1 MTFQFR
7 KNLLDE
13 MHIVTFQN
21 KPEAVCTD
29 EQIVKAM
36 TMNENLKQMYGFTFK
51 PADLFRIGAAD
62 ASEEVFSS
70 ISDMIPEIKAKPM
83 YPDFPSQ
90 VMAMDEAQY
99 RMHQLMHYFSTYG
112 LEDLFG
118 VSVAKGWLPETE
130 ETEKTKEDIHLLDN
144 TVLEAVSEDEVYS
157 FAYSRILSKRER
169 MTIPETEI
177 VKECLLHLAP
187 EEMTSVNIRFKENL
201 VPVFSVCMNTLN
213 GEVRINA
220 IHALCQHTGDVFKC
234 TREYLNQNKWHLKTS
249 QKRAIVKILESYPV
263 SDFENN
269 LIPSREKREEIL
281 LVLQY
286 TDYNM
291 YAKSLPHKELVRQLR
306 EGSLRSWQAHF
317 TKALLSSPKEAVA
330 IASQRPGEMLR
341 KAAWM
346 FRNGVSKKDLRKA
359 LEDHADQLSTQTL
372 VTVCR
377 KFSDYESFSE
387 TDSPKEKAALFDIF
401 MHALG
406 KNLASKDTVL
416 KDKKVYI
423 EEGGFAFSDSVMETN
438 DKSQEGGYVRSG
450 LAYRIPEEVHTVRF
464 FTYWNDER
472 RIDIDLH
479 AFGEDKE
486 NQPLHI
492 GWNRDYK
499 DQENGLA
506 MSGDITHSNAAEFID
521 IDLTKATG
529 KVKYINL
536 MIHSYTGVPFSQIET
551 VLTGMMA
558 VSKTGVKTDVKL
570 YTPANCFYHHELKEN
585 AVRMMY
591 GFIDIDKRILVFNGK
606 TPVNGSVNN
615 KMTIPL
621 FTLNTYLHMLLEA
634 QNASVVKNKEEAEYV
649 IQLGKAENDKEISLL
664 DANYFM
670 DA

>member
-13 MHIVTFQN
+13 MHIVTFQD

-29 EQIVKAM
+29 EQIAKAM

-51 PADLFRIGAAD
+51 PADLFRIAAAD

-90 VMAMDEAQY
+90 VMAMEEAQY

-112 LEDLFG
+112 LEDIYG
-118 VSVAKGWLPETE
+118 VTVSKGWLPQME
-130 ETEKTKEDIHLLDN
+130 ETEKTKEDEHLLDN
-144 TVLEAVSEDEVYS
+144 TVLEAVNEKEVYS
-157 FAYSRILSKRER
+157 FAYKRILSKRER
-169 MTIPETEI
+169 MTIPENEI
-177 VKECLLHLAP
+177 VKECLLHLTP

-201 VPVFSVCMNTLN
+201 IPVFSTCMDTLHADA
-213 GEVRINA
+213 RIDA

-234 TREYLNQNKWHLKTS
+234 AKAYLNKNKWHLKTS

-291 YAKSLPHKELVRQLR
+291 YAKSIPHKELVRQLR

-317 TKALLSSPKEAVA
+317 QQALLKSPQEAVT

-346 FRNGVSKKDLRKA
+346 FRNGVSKTDIQKP
-359 LEDHADQLSTQTL
+359 LEEHADKLSTQTL
-372 VTVCR
+372 VSVCR
-377 KFSDYESFSE
+377 KFSDYASFDE
-387 TDSPKEKAALFDIF
+387 TVSVKEKVAMFDVF
-401 MHALG
+401 MHVLG

-416 KDKKVYI
+416 KGKKVFI
-423 EEGGFAFSDSVMETN
+423 EEGNFDFSHSVIETN

-464 FTYWNDER
+464 FTYWNDES

-479 AFGEDKE
+479 AFGEDTDGK
-486 NQPLHI
+486 PIHI
-492 GWNRDYK
+492 GWNTDYK
-499 DQENGLA
+499 DADKGIA

-521 IDLTKATG
+521 INLNKATG

-536 MIHSYTGVPFSQIET
+536 QIHSYTGVPFNKIET

-558 VSKTGVKTDVKL
+558 VSKAGTKTDVKL
-570 YTPANCFYHHELKEN
+570 YTPANCFYHHELKDSTN
-585 AVRMMY
+585 RMTY
-591 GFIDIDKRILVFNGK
+591 GYIDIDQRILVFIGK
-606 TPVNGSVNN
+606 PAADTLQ
-615 KMTIPL
+615 KTIPL
-621 FTLNTYLHMLLEA
+621 FTLHTYIHTLIEA
-634 QNASVVKNKEEAEYV
+634 QKASIVTTKEDADY
-649 IQLGKAENDKEISLL
+649 IIRLDKAENDKEISLL
-664 DANYFM
+664 DENYFM